1 MSHNRMVIAVALL
14 LLGASGAFAD
24 TAVTG
29 FAGLAFAGATQESQG
44 TYGGSLAF
52 FGRVTGFEA
61 DFGIT
66 PEFFGEAPPGQFFSK
81 NDVVTLMGSL
91 LVVSPSDPVR
101 VYGAAGA
108 GILKTRLSDGGQLFD
123 VNSTDFGINVGGGL
137 IVYLG
142 RTVGLRADVRYFRS
156 LSDVDA
162 GLHLGTLDF
171 WRAVGGVTLRF

>member
-1 MSHNRMVIAVALL
+1 VSRNRMVIAVTLL
-14 LLGASGAFAD
+14 LVGTSGAFAE

-29 FAGLAFAGATQESQG
+29 FAGIAFAGATKETEG

-52 FGRVTGFEA
+52 FGRVTGFEV
-61 DFGIT
+61 DFGIS

-81 NDVVTLMGSL
+81 NDVVSLMGSL
-91 LVVSPSDPVR
+91 LVVSRSDPVR

-108 GILKTRLSDGGQLFD
+108 GLLRTRLAGGGELFD
-123 VNSTDFGINVGGGL
+123 INSTDFGINVGGGL

-142 RTVGLRADVRYFRS
+142 HTVGLRTDVRYFRS